1 MSSLPR
7 QPVSRPRSVSSGRPR
22 GSGVHEGPSVR
33 LVSADPHLADRIAGL
48 ASAAGVPVQ
57 VVSDPGDLIR
67 SDRSGLVLLG
77 ADLTGAMRAVA
88 GSPRPA
94 GLVVV
99 ALGEVAA
106 HTWQDAV
113 ALGAE
118 HVAVLPEAEPW
129 LLDRLLDVTSAR
141 PSGRVVS
148 LIGGRGGA
156 GASTLAAA
164 LAVTAAAAGTRTMLV
179 DLDPLGGGLDLVLGA
194 EHESGLRWEDL
205 ASARGRLQTGL
216 LGSGLPQYC
225 GVRFLTWSRRE
236 HPAIPAGA
244 VSAVLD
250 AAVRECELVLLDLP
264 RGLDETVR
272 VALRVSD
279 QVLLVVPA
287 EVRATAAAGQ
297 VLSLLEPV
305 AGDIRLVV
313 RGPAPTGLTAD
324 SVAEA
329 LGLPLA
335 GELRAEPGLATAL
348 DRGLAPPLRSRGPLA
363 VLCRRLIADLRAA

>member
-1 MSSLPR
+1 MMSSLP
-7 QPVSRPRSVSSGRPR
+7 SRSVS
-22 GSGVHEGPSVR
+22 
-33 LVSADPHLADRIAGL
+33 LVTADPLLADRIAGL

-57 VVSDPGDLIR
+57 VVADPGDLPR
-67 SDRSGLVLLG
+67 SDRSGLILIG
-77 ADLTGAMRAVA
+77 ADLAGAMRAVV
-88 GSPRPA
+88 GPSRPPA
-94 GLVVV
+94 LVVV

-106 HTWQDAV
+106 QTWQDAV

-118 HVAVLPEAEPW
+118 HVAVLPDAEPW
-129 LLDRLLDVTSAR
+129 LLDRLLDATSSR

-156 GASTLAAA
+156 GASTLATA
-164 LAVTAAAAGTRTMLV
+164 LAMTAAAAGARTMLV

-216 LGSGLPQYC
+216 LGSGLPRFC
-225 GVRFLTWSRRE
+225 GVLFLTWNRRA
-236 HPAIPAGA
+236 HPGIPAGA

-250 AAVRECELVLLDLP
+250 AAVRECDLVLVDLP
-264 RGLDETVR
+264 RGLDDSGQ
-272 VALRVSD
+272 VALRASD

-313 RGPAPTGLTAD
+313 RGPAPTGLTAGA
-324 SVAEA
+324 VAEA
-329 LGLPLA
+329 LCLPLA
-335 GELRAEPGLATAL
+335 GELRAEPGLAAAL
-348 DRGLAPPLRSRGPLA
+348 DRGLAPPLRPRGPLA
-363 VLCRRLIADLRAA
+363 VLCRRLVADLRAA